1 MFGPHPCTGSQ
12 VLLHATCHVPN
23 VAMWVEIGCYLTI
36 NHIKVDIF
44 SIFVLQWNYPCF
56 GLLSLHSYHKAFSLI
71 FQQFVQYFKRT
82 ISSIYP
88 ILLAIYINRL
98 SFTFSK
104 LSKQFPLSVNYL
116 SCLIIPFRHPFKPFI
131 LYVEPT
137 VQTSLLS
144 FKLVLTHSQS
154 QCGYI
159 SLKLI
164 CIFQI
169 CSATPQ
175 SFHIHPGN
183 CRSNPWG
190 TSSPAWESLPYHHL
204 NESLV

>member
-12 VLLHATCHVPN
+12 VLLHATCHVPK

-131 LYVEPT
+131 LYIEPT

-164 CIFQI
+164 CIF
-169 CSATPQ
+169 SNMFSYSTVFPHTPWQ
-175 SFHIHPGN
+175 
-183 CRSNPWG
+183 
-190 TSSPAWESLPYHHL
+190 LQK
-204 NESLV
+204 